1 MDMDTVMNTGV
12 KLIYPPNAPE
22 LTGLAFRG
30 FQGEADYAHILAII
44 MGSKEADQVE
54 RSDTLEDV
62 ARNYAHLHNCD
73 PYQDMIFA
81 EVEGKAVGYGRAWWE
96 INGDGR
102 WLGFHLIF
110 LLPEWRGKGIG
121 EAVLWHNEQRLR
133 AIAEEM
139 VKSGQL
145 AADAPRSYEFWASD
159 TEVEKKELLEQA
171 GYAPIRYGFH
181 MVRTLA
187 EPVEITPLP
196 EGLEVRPAL
205 PEQYRAIWDAGQEA
219 FQDHWNFVPEP
230 EEEFQKMLLGP
241 DFDPSLWRVAWEG
254 EQVAGMVLN
263 FISAA
268 ENQEYQR
275 KRGYTEGISVR
286 RPWRR
291 RGLARALLTR
301 SLQMFKD
308 LGYEE
313 AALGVDAE
321 NPNGALQLYESV
333 GFRVVKRELVYRKD
347 F

>member
-1 MDMDTVMNTGV
+1 MVSITNSRI
-12 KLIYPPNAPE
+12 KQIYPPNAPE
-22 LTGLAFRG
+22 LPGLAFRG
-30 FQGEADYAHILAII
+30 FQGEADYANILALIE
-44 MGSKEADQVE
+44 GSKQADQVE

-73 PYQDMIFA
+73 PTQDMIFA
-81 EVEGKAVGYGRAWWE
+81 EYEGRAIGYGRAWWE
-96 INGDGR
+96 INSDGR
-102 WLGFHLIF
+102 WLGFHLMF
-110 LLPEWRGKGIG
+110 LLPDWRGKGVG
-121 EAVLWHNEQRLR
+121 EAILWHNEQRLR

-139 VKSGQL
+139 VEAGHLPAS
-145 AADAPRSYEFWASD
+145 APRSYEFWCAD
-159 TEVEKKELLEQA
+159 TEVDKKDLLASA

-181 MVRTLA
+181 MVRSLA
-187 EPVEITPLP
+187 EPVEVAPLP

-205 PEQYRAIWDAGQEA
+205 PEQYRTIWDAGQEA
-219 FQDHWNFVPEP
+219 FQDHWNYVPEP
-230 EEEFQKMLLGP
+230 EEEFQKMLLSP
-241 DFDPSLWRVAWEG
+241 DFEPGLWQVAWEG

-263 FISAA
+263 FIISA

-275 KRGYTEGISVR
+275 KRGYTEAISVR

-308 LGYEE
+308 LGYAE
-313 AALGVDAE
+313 AALGVDAQ

-333 GFRVVKRELVYRKD
+333 GFQVAKKELVYRKD